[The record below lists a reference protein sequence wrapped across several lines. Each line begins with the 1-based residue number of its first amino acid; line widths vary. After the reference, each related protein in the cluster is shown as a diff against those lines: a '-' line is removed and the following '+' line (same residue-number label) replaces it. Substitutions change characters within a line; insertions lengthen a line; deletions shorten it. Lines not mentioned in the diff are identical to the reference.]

1 MEGFTFQIQWKKK
14 ASSGHS
20 PFFQIL
26 LTTVRNNSELYLM
39 SIFNKYV
46 IDGYACSLV
55 FNGQNALLKAIEI
68 ADMQKYQ
75 RRKEV
80 NKCGGYS
87 ETSTV
92 HTAHHTTKFKWHG
105 YLRRTTRLGLG
116 IDLPQRNSQQQRPDG
131 GAARLGYARA
141 SSRKTRPNQRD
152 KFG

>member
-26 LTTVRNNSELYLM
+26 LTAVQNNSELYLM

-92 HTAHHTTKFKWHG
+92 HTTHHV
-105 YLRRTTRLGLG
+105 L
-116 IDLPQRNSQQQRPDG
+116 
-131 GAARLGYARA
+131 A
-141 SSRKTRPNQRD
+141 SSSGMVICGGQP
-152 KFG
+152 GWV

>member
-26 LTTVRNNSELYLM
+26 LTTVQKNSELHLV
-39 SIFNKYV
+39 SSLNKYV
-46 IDGYACSLV
+46 IDGYWI
-55 FNGQNALLKAIEI
+55 FMFFRGQNALLKAIEI

-92 HTAHHTTKFKWHG
+92 HTTHHV
-105 YLRRTTRLGLG
+105 
-116 IDLPQRNSQQQRPDG
+116 LPSSSGMVICG
-131 GAARLGYARA
+131 GQPGWV
-141 SSRKTRPNQRD
+141 
-152 KFG
+152 